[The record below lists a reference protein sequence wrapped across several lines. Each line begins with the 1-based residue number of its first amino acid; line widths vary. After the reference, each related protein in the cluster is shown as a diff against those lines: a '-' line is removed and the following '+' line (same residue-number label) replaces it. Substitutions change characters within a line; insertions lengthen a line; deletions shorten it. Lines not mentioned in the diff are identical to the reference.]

1 MLKKI
6 LAPVDGSLKS
16 MRALRYAADMAEN
29 LSADLEVLNVQRLKD
44 VTIVEPISWE
54 APVLKER
61 AEKVFSMAREAL
73 EGKNINVT
81 YKMLQ
86 GDPADEICRYADYD
100 KFDLIIIG
108 AHGLSGV
115 KRFMLGSVATKV
127 SYHSMVPVLIV
138 K

>member
-1 MLKKI
+1 MIKRI

-16 MRALRYAADMAEN
+16 MRALRYAADLAEN
-29 LSADLEVLNVQRLKD
+29 LSAELEVLNVQRLKD

-61 AEKVFSMAREAL
+61 AEKVFDMAKETL
-73 EGKNINVT
+73 EGRKVDVK
-81 YKMLQ
+81 YKLLQ
-86 GDPADEICRYADYD
+86 GDPADEICKYADYE
-100 KFDLIIIG
+100 KFDIIIIG